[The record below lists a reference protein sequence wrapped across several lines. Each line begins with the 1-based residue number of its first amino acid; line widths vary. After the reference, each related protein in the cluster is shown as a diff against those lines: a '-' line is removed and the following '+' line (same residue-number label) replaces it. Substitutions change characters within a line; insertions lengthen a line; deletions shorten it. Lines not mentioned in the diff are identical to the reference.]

1 MDQLVATI
9 SSSFASSFDG
19 GESTSNNYPATKN
32 EVEEEGVGYEIII
45 DNVGHVCKVQEEH
58 GRQQNQPNTNSSG
71 SSLPDYDSL
80 VSIVKNL
87 HTSLLDVLTLSTCDT
102 TAVGGCT
109 QLVNVDDE
117 RSCGAGG
124 PSWVANFEIPC
135 VVRVTRKKKKIDI
148 EEWTRLRRAVQKRGR
163 GDDDNDRPKG
173 RTAFTSELDLYLFNQ
188 ESIQWCES
196 SDVDDDDDDDDTV
209 PRMIDVKSS
218 CRRRSDFSARP
229 LSEEFVVLQ

>member
-58 GRQQNQPNTNSSG
+58 GRRQKPDTNSSG
-71 SSLPDYDSL
+71 SSLPDYDYDSL

-102 TAVGGCT
+102 AGCT
-109 QLVNVDDE
+109 QLVNDDDE

-135 VVRVTRKKKKIDI
+135 VRKKKKIDI

-196 SDVDDDDDDDDTV
+196 SDVDDDNDDTV

-218 CRRRSDFSARP
+218 CRRRSDFGARS

>member
-9 SSSFASSFDG
+9 SSFASSFDG
-19 GESTSNNYPATKN
+19 GGDESTTKTTD
-32 EVEEEGVGYEIII
+32 VVEEGVGYEIII

-58 GRQQNQPNTNSSG
+58 GRQQHQTHEDNSTP
-71 SSLPDYDSL
+71 LNYDSL
-80 VSIVKNL
+80 VSTVKNL
-87 HTSLLDVLTLSTCDT
+87 HESLLDVLTLSTCDT
-102 TAVGGCT
+102 AARGCT

-124 PSWVANFEIPC
+124 PSWSDFEIPC
-135 VVRVTRKKKKIDI
+135 VVRVTRKKKKIDM
-148 EEWTRLRRAVQKRGR
+148 EEWTRLRRAVQKRDR
-163 GDDDNDRPKG
+163 GDDNDGQPKE
-173 RTAFTSELDLYLFNQ
+173 RTIFTSELDLYLFNQ

-196 SDVDDDDDDDDTV
+196 SDVDDDV

-218 CRRRSDFSARP
+218 CRRRSDFGARP

>member
-19 GESTSNNYPATKN
+19 GESTSNNNPATKN

-58 GRQQNQPNTNSSG
+58 GRRQHEPNNNNDNY
-71 SSLPDYDSL
+71 LNYDS
-80 VSIVKNL
+80 VMSTVKNL
-87 HTSLLDVLTLSTCDT
+87 HTSLLDVLTLSPCDT
-102 TAVGGCT
+102 LTT
-109 QLVNVDDE
+109 DDE

-135 VVRVTRKKKKIDI
+135 VVRVTRKKKKIDM
-148 EEWTRLRRAVQKRGR
+148 EEWTRLRRAVQKRGS
-163 GDDDNDRPKG
+163 GDNNNEPKG

-196 SDVDDDDDDDDTV
+196 SDVDDNDEDTV

-218 CRRRSDFSARP
+218 GRRRSDFGARP

>member
-9 SSSFASSFDG
+9 SSFASSFDG
-19 GESTSNNYPATKN
+19 GGDESTTKTTD
-32 EVEEEGVGYEIII
+32 VEEEGVGYEIII

-58 GRQQNQPNTNSSG
+58 GRQQHQTNTVSG

-80 VSIVKNL
+80 VSTVKNL
-87 HTSLLDVLTLSTCDT
+87 HESLLDALTLSPCDT
-102 TAVGGCT
+102 AGCT
-109 QLVNVDDE
+109 QLANFDDE

-124 PSWVANFEIPC
+124 PSWSDFEIPC
-135 VVRVTRKKKKIDI
+135 VVRVTRKKKKIDM
-148 EEWTRLRRAVQKRGR
+148 EEWTRLRRAVQKRDR
-163 GDDDNDRPKG
+163 GDDDDNRPKG
-173 RTAFTSELDLYLFNQ
+173 RTTFTSELDLYLFNQ

-196 SDVDDDDDDDDTV
+196 SDVDDDV

-218 CRRRSDFSARP
+218 CRRRSDFGARS

>member
-9 SSSFASSFDG
+9 SSFATSFEG
-19 GESTSNNYPATKN
+19 GGDEKSTTKTT

-45 DNVGHVCKVQEEH
+45 DNVGYVCKVQEEH
-58 GRQQNQPNTNSSG
+58 DRRQHEPNNDNY
-71 SSLPDYDSL
+71 LNYDSL
-80 VSIVKNL
+80 VSTVKNL

-124 PSWVANFEIPC
+124 PSWVAANFEIPC
-135 VVRVTRKKKKIDI
+135 VVRVTRKKKKIDM
-148 EEWTRLRRAVQKRGR
+148 EEWTRLRRAVQKRDR

-196 SDVDDDDDDDDTV
+196 SDVDDDDDDTV

-218 CRRRSDFSARP
+218 CRRRSDFGARS

>member
-9 SSSFASSFDG
+9 SSFASSFDG
-19 GESTSNNYPATKN
+19 GGDESTTKRTD
-32 EVEEEGVGYEIII
+32 VEEEGVGYEIII

-58 GRQQNQPNTNSSG
+58 GRQQHQHNDSTPLN
-71 SSLPDYDSL
+71 YDSL
-80 VSIVKNL
+80 VSTVKNL
-87 HTSLLDVLTLSTCDT
+87 HESLLDVLTLSTCDT

-109 QLVNVDDE
+109 QLANIDDE

-124 PSWVANFEIPC
+124 PSWSDFEIPC
-135 VVRVTRKKKKIDI
+135 VVRVTRKKKKIDM
-148 EEWTRLRRAVQKRGR
+148 EEWIRLRRAAQKRDRG
-163 GDDDNDRPKG
+163 GDDVNDERKG

-196 SDVDDDDDDDDTV
+196 SDVDDDV

-218 CRRRSDFSARP
+218 CRRRSDFGARP
-229 LSEEFVVLQ
+229 LSQEFVVLQ

>member
-9 SSSFASSFDG
+9 SSFASG
-19 GESTSNNYPATKN
+19 GESTTNNNPATT
-32 EVEEEGVGYEIII
+32 EVKGEGVGYEIII

-58 GRQQNQPNTNSSG
+58 DRQQQQAHSSI
-71 SSLPDYDSL
+71 LDYDSL
-80 VSIVKNL
+80 MSTVKNL

-102 TAVGGCT
+102 AGCT
-109 QLVNVDDE
+109 QLTTDDE

-124 PSWVANFEIPC
+124 PSWSDFEIPC
-135 VVRVTRKKKKIDI
+135 VVRVTRKKKKIDM
-148 EEWTRLRRAVQKRGR
+148 EEWIRLRRAAQKRGR
-163 GDDDNDRPKG
+163 GDDDNHEPKGG

-196 SDVDDDDDDDDTV
+196 SEVDDNV

-218 CRRRSDFSARP
+218 CRRRSDFGARS
-229 LSEEFVVLQ
+229 LSQEFVVLQ